1 MYVDGT
7 THLSAV
13 DEVQAASHRHR
24 DAKASGAS
32 GDVVRQDSLYL
43 PEMSHPAHILQDSFE
58 RSQEAK
64 AAEATYRSTQI
75 PTHVAGVLDELR
87 GTLGSGYHDEIARL
101 ESDIQT
107 KGLPLAESNHDT
119 VVYQS
124 FIKAYDRVSVNH
136 GAGPDNGAH
145 ALLDTAG

>member
-7 THLSAV
+7 SHQPLV
-13 DEVQAASHRHR
+13 DEVQAASHRNR
-24 DAKASGAS
+24 DTKSNSAF
-32 GDVVRQDSLYL
+32 GDVTRQNSLYL
-43 PEMSHPAHILQDSFE
+43 PEMSYPAHILQDSFE
-58 RSQEAK
+58 RIQEEK
-64 AAEATYRSTQI
+64 AAEVAYRSTQI

-87 GTLGSGYHDEIARL
+87 GTLGSGYHDDIARL
-101 ESDIQT
+101 ESDIRT
-107 KGLPLAESNHDT
+107 KGLPLVSANHDA

-136 GAGPDNGAH
+136 GAAPDAGAH

>member
-7 THLSAV
+7 SHLSTV
-13 DEVQAASHRHR
+13 DEVQAGSHRHR
-24 DAKASGAS
+24 DAKTNGAS
-32 GDVVRQDSLYL
+32 ADVPRQDSLYL
-43 PEMSHPAHILQDSFE
+43 PEMSYPAHILQDSFE
-58 RSQEAK
+58 RIQEAK
-64 AAEATYRSTQI
+64 AAEVTYRSTQI

-101 ESDIQT
+101 ESAIQS
-107 KGLPLAESNHDT
+107 KGLPLAESNHDA

-124 FIKAYDRVSVNH
+124 FIKAYDRVSLNH
-136 GAGPDNGAH
+136 GEAADTGAH